1 LFTNKWL
8 LAKNRAAHFKLQ
20 KADLSKRRKE
30 LSKTCAEG
38 KLIQRRPDML
48 DEREIA
54 EKAGKKPIEEIA
66 QKLGLDPESL
76 EKFGKYK
83 AKISPDGLLPKNQK
97 KGKLIMAT
105 AMSPTPA
112 GEGKTTTSIGL
123 ADAMNRLGIKTTVAL
138 REPSLGP
145 VFGMKG
151 GATGGGYA
159 QVVPSE
165 EINLHFTG
173 DIHAITAAHNLL
185 AAMVDNRLHFDGSCG
200 LLDCRRVTWKRVM
213 DMDDRVL
220 REIVVGIGG
229 PLRGIARETGFDI
242 TAASEIMA
250 IFCLSE
256 GMADLKERL
265 GNILIGYSDDRQP
278 VFARSIK
285 AQGAMAALLKDALKP
300 NLVQTLE
307 GTPAVIHGGPF
318 ANIAHGTNSIL
329 ATRLALGLSDFVITE
344 SGFGSELGAEKFFD
358 IVVRTGHVPPPDACV
373 LVATIRA
380 LKFHGGVKLED
391 VNEENLEAV
400 EKGFENLEKHMENMR
415 TFGIPF
421 VVAINRFPSD
431 TPAEIEKTKKLCQEN
446 RARVALSEVYARGGE
461 GGEELAN
468 EILKAIDEDNNTF
481 QFLYELDVPLIDK
494 IEAVAKK
501 IYGASNVAMEGKI
514 RRKIRRIE
522 KRGFGNL
529 PVCIA
534 KTQYSLSD
542 DDEALGRPRDFTLIV
557 TDASLS
563 AGAGFVVIYCGDI
576 MTMPGL
582 PKIPSAEKID
592 VTEDEKITGL
602 S

>member
-1 LFTNKWL
+1 
-8 LAKNRAAHFKLQ
+8 
-20 KADLSKRRKE
+20 
-30 LSKTCAEG
+30 
-38 KLIQRRPDML
+38 ML
-48 DEREIA
+48 DDREIA
-54 EKAGKKPIEEIA
+54 EKVKMKPIEEIA
-66 QKLGLDPESL
+66 QKLGIDPGVLDRY
-76 EKFGKYK
+76 GKYK
-83 AKISPDGLLPKNQK
+83 AKVSPEDVRQKSGK
-97 KGKLIMAT
+97 KGKLIMVT

-123 ADAMNRLGIKTTVAL
+123 ADALNRLGKKTAVAL

-159 QVVPSE
+159 QVMPAP

-173 DIHAITAAHNLL
+173 DIHAVTAAHNLL

-220 REIVVGIGG
+220 REVVVGIGG

-250 IFCLSE
+250 ILCLSE
-256 GMADLKERL
+256 GLADLRERL
-265 GNILIGYSDDRQP
+265 GNILIGYSPDRQP
-278 VFARSIK
+278 VFARAIK
-285 AQGAMAALLKDALKP
+285 AEGAMAALLKDALKP

-307 GTPAVIHGGPF
+307 GTPALIHGGPF
-318 ANIAHGTNSIL
+318 ANIAHGSNSVI
-329 ATRLALGLSDFVITE
+329 ATRLALELSDYVVTE
-344 SGFGSELGAEKFFD
+344 SGFGSDLGAEKFFD
-358 IVVRTGHVPPPDACV
+358 IVVRTGHIPAPAACV

-391 VNEENLEAV
+391 VDKEDIGAV
-400 EKGFENLEKHMENMR
+400 EKGFKNLKKHMENMR
-415 TFGIPF
+415 VFGVPF
-421 VVAINRFPSD
+421 VVALNRFPSD
-431 TPAEIEKTKKLCQEN
+431 TPAEMEKVRELCLEEK
-446 RARVALSEVYARGGE
+446 ARVALSEVFDRGGE
-461 GGEELAN
+461 GGEELARQVLLVI
-468 EILKAIDEDNNTF
+468 EEDENNF
-481 QFLYELDVPLIDK
+481 RFLYDLKIPLLEK
-494 IEAVAKK
+494 IETIAQR
-501 IYGASNVAMEGKI
+501 IYGAASVAMEGKT
-514 RRKIRRIE
+514 RREIRRIE
-522 KRGFGNL
+522 KMGFGNL

-534 KTQYSLSD
+534 KTQYSLSG

-563 AGAGFVVIYCGDI
+563 SGAGFVVVYCGDI

-582 PKIPSAEKID
+582 PKIPSAERID
-592 VTEDEKITGL
+592 VTDDGKITGL

>member
-1 LFTNKWL
+1 
-8 LAKNRAAHFKLQ
+8 
-20 KADLSKRRKE
+20 
-30 LSKTCAEG
+30 
-38 KLIQRRPDML
+38 ML

-54 EKAGKKPIEEIA
+54 EKAGMKPIKEIA
-66 QKLGLDPESL
+66 LKLGIEPESL
-76 EKFGKYK
+76 EIYGKYK
-83 AKISPDGLLPKNQK
+83 AKILPDDVAQK
-97 KGKLIMAT
+97 GTKTGKLIMAT

-123 ADAMNRLGIKTTVAL
+123 ADAMNRLGKKTTVAL

-159 QVVPSE
+159 QVVPSD
-165 EINLHFTG
+165 EINFHFTG

-185 AAMVDNRLHFDGSCG
+185 SAMVDNRLHFDGACG

-220 REIVVGIGG
+220 REVVIGIGG

-242 TAASEIMA
+242 TAASEVMA

-256 GMADLKERL
+256 GLTDLRERL
-265 GNILIGYSDDRQP
+265 GNILIGYSPDRQP

-285 AQGAMAALLKDALKP
+285 AEGAMAALLKDALKP

-307 GTPAVIHGGPF
+307 GTPALIHGGPF

-344 SGFGSELGAEKFFD
+344 SGFGSDLGAEKFFD

-380 LKFHGGVKLED
+380 LKFHGGVKLEEI
-391 VNEENLEAV
+391 NRENLGAV
-400 EKGFENLEKHMENMR
+400 ERGFANLEKHIENMR
-415 TFGIPF
+415 TFGVPF
-421 VVAINRFPSD
+421 VVAVNRFPSD
-431 TPAEIEKTKKLCQEN
+431 TLAEIEKVKNLCLDN
-446 RARVALSEVYARGGE
+446 KARVALSEVYSRGGE
-461 GGEELAN
+461 GGEELAR
-468 EILKAIDEDNNTF
+468 EILKAVDEDKNTF
-481 QFLYELDVPLIDK
+481 QILYELDIPIGEK

-501 IYGASNVAMEGKI
+501 IYGASSVAMEGKI

-542 DDEALGRPRDFTLIV
+542 DDEALGRPKDFTLIV
-557 TDASLS
+557 TDVSLS
-563 AGAGFVVIYCGDI
+563 AGAGFVVVYCGDI

-592 VTEDEKITGL
+592 ITEDGKITGL

>member
-1 LFTNKWL
+1 
-8 LAKNRAAHFKLQ
+8 
-20 KADLSKRRKE
+20 
-30 LSKTCAEG
+30 
-38 KLIQRRPDML
+38 ML

-54 EKAGKKPIEEIA
+54 EKAGIKPIEEIA
-66 QKLGLDPESL
+66 QKLRIEPELL
-76 EKFGKYK
+76 EKYGKYK
-83 AKISPDGLLPKNQK
+83 AKILTDGVLRKSAK
-97 KGKLIMAT
+97 RGKLIMAT

-123 ADAMNRLGIKTTVAL
+123 ADAMNRLGKKTTVAL

-159 QVVPSE
+159 QVVPSD

-220 REIVVGIGG
+220 REVVIGIGG

-256 GMADLKERL
+256 GLADLKERL
-265 GNILIGYSDDRQP
+265 GNILIGYSPDRKP

-285 AQGAMAALLKDALKP
+285 AEGAMAALLKDALKP

-307 GTPAVIHGGPF
+307 ETPALIHGGPF

-344 SGFGSELGAEKFFD
+344 SGFGSDLGAEKFFD
-358 IVVRTGHVPPPDACV
+358 IVVRTGQVPPPDACV

-380 LKFHGGVKLED
+380 LKFHGGVKLEEI
-391 VNEENLEAV
+391 NRENLDAV
-400 EKGFENLEKHMENMR
+400 EKGFTNLEKHMENMR
-415 TFGIPF
+415 TFGVPF
-421 VVAINRFPSD
+421 VVAVNRFPSD
-431 TPAEIEKTKKLCQEN
+431 TVAEIEKVKKLCQDKK
-446 RARVALSEVYARGGE
+446 ARVVLSEVYSRGGE
-461 GGEELAN
+461 GGEELAR
-468 EILKAIDEDNNTF
+468 EILKAVDEDKNTF
-481 QFLYELDVPLIDK
+481 QFLYELDIPIVEK
-494 IEAVAKK
+494 IETVAKK
-501 IYGASNVAMEGKI
+501 IYGASTVAMEGKI

-542 DDEALGRPRDFTLIV
+542 DDEALGRPKDFTLIV
-557 TDASLS
+557 TDVSLS
-563 AGAGFVVIYCGDI
+563 AGAGFVVVYCGDI

-592 VTEDEKITGL
+592 ITEDDKIAGL